1 MLSISVRAGLRVA
14 FEFSNVVVY
23 GDDSVYNESSD
34 KCVHTQWYEEECRN
48 HWKIPI
54 GRGQVSHC
62 LLDLN
67 TEGRQCGGYDAKLV

>member
-34 KCVHTQWYEEECRN
+34 KCVHTQ
-48 HWKIPI
+48 
-54 GRGQVSHC
+54 
-62 LLDLN
+62 
-67 TEGRQCGGYDAKLV
+67 